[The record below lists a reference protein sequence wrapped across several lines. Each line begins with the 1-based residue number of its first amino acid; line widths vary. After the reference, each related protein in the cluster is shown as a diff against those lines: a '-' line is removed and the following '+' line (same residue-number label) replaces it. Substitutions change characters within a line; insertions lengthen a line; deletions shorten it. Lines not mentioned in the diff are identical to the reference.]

1 MLHRSGGKLSPL
13 AEAAKSNDRRL
24 RFAAVDAIL
33 KLKPT
38 RPFAGAGTIPQNLAF
53 FAGTTGFRRALV
65 GHPRTERG
73 QQLVAQLGG
82 LGYEAETVNNSRQ
95 FMLAASQSPDYELAL
110 VHISL
115 NGPGVDDL
123 LARLRRDPRTAEL
136 PIALL
141 APAEMWAQAERVAKA
156 LPLVIVTAPVRTDAA
171 LKFQTDRLIAQAGR
185 DLVSFSER
193 QSQAAAALD
202 WLDRLTDESQQP
214 FDLQGIEPAVDRAL
228 YVPALSRQAALVL
241 SNLPSAAAQT
251 ALADLAGRSV
261 LPIANRQAAATGFS
275 RSVRRQGVLL
285 TSSQILEQYDR
296 YNASRVLDHE
306 TQQVLASLLDAIESQ
321 KSPSEPG
328 PKP

>member
-1 MLHRSGGKLSPL
+1 MGRASTICWPDC
-13 AEAAKSNDRRL
+13 A
-24 RFAAVDAIL
+24 AIL
-33 KLKPT
+33 
-38 RPFAGAGTIPQNLAF
+38 
-53 FAGTTGFRRALV
+53 
-65 GHPRTERG
+65 
-73 QQLVAQLGG
+73 
-82 LGYEAETVNNSRQ
+82 
-95 FMLAASQSPDYELAL
+95 
-110 VHISL
+110 
-115 NGPGVDDL
+115 
-123 LARLRRDPRTAEL
+123 RTAEL